1 MPPVKMPGLACQAPC
16 PMANYVTRRTIR
28 ASLTYTVNRLDPSS
42 IQNIT
47 LGVLAIF
54 IALATLVVAYLQYK
68 RSASREHPAVTVEQE
83 RSVITSNGIS
93 TFISIS

>member
-1 MPPVKMPGLACQAPC
+1 MPPVKIPRLACQALC
-16 PMANYVTRRTIR
+16 TRRTIR
-28 ASLTYTVNRLDPSS
+28 AGLIYTVNRLDSSS

-47 LGVLAIF
+47 FGVLAIF

-68 RSASREHPAVTVEQE
+68 RSASREHPAATAEQE
-83 RSVITSNGIS
+83 RSITTLNGIL